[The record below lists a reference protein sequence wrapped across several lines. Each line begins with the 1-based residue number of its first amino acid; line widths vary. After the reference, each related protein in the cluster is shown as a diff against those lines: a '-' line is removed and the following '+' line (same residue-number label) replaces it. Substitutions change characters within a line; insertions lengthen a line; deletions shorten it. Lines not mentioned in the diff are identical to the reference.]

1 MMYLSQKHYCSQLS
15 TQSTQL
21 STQEVH
27 VMSAVF
33 KKSNLTNRRDIL
45 RITTRD
51 DAISMKEVEN
61 GSEIAVTAYV
71 IQEVTRDRGDQADGE
86 VFNSIMVLD
95 DKGNIYATRSDTFI
109 EKLQEIMDELQ
120 EAGEDMS
127 DLTGN
132 PLVIRITKQR
142 STKGN
147 QFVSCSLA

>member
-1 MMYLSQKHYCSQLS
+1 
-15 TQSTQL
+15 
-21 STQEVH
+21 
-27 VMSAVF
+27 MSAVF
-33 KKSNLTNRRDIL
+33 KKSNLTSRRDIL

-71 IQEVTRDRGDQADGE
+71 IQEVTRDRGDHADGE

-95 DKGNIYATRSDTFI
+95 DKGTVYATRSDTFI

-142 STKGN
+142 SSKGN

>member
-1 MMYLSQKHYCSQLS
+1 
-15 TQSTQL
+15 
-21 STQEVH
+21 
-27 VMSAVF
+27 MSAVF

-95 DKGNIYATRSDTFI
+95 DKGVVYATRSDTFI